1 MKRQWTN
8 EQRRAI
14 EENGNLLVSAAAGS
28 GKTAVLTERFVRL
41 VAAGASVSEFLCV
54 TFTNAAAA
62 EMKKRVEAG
71 LAAAAEAETD
81 EKARIRL
88 HAAARDAARANVS
101 TLHSFCAEVLRRH
114 FQEAGL
120 DPAFRVADEAE
131 TLVMKQEAW
140 DEVAEDR
147 YADESGRF
155 AALVDA
161 LGGNEQ
167 RAAELILGIY
177 DFALAQPEPL
187 PWLRDAVEQYQA
199 TPEAL
204 ADSPAVAELLRR
216 NRQALA
222 AAADRLQGMR
232 DTVAED
238 YPKLAAHL
246 DEEVMIA
253 RGLLLHET
261 RGAYAA
267 ALAGAGKPAQRISWK
282 GVGEAE
288 KKEIDAARK
297 KLKDTIAKQQAE
309 YATPLAV
316 EAERLRAQYPLLL
329 ELYETVAALDARY
342 AEAKDAR
349 SVIDY
354 SDMEHKVLGL
364 FQNEA
369 VAGEYRRR
377 FRYVFMDEYQDSNPV
392 QERILSAI
400 LREDG
405 LFLVGDVK
413 QSIYR
418 FRMAEPRLFME
429 RYARYKAGRGGA
441 RIDLNANFRSSAAV
455 VNAVNGLFS
464 RIMTAEAAEVE
475 YDEAA
480 ALVHGREDG
489 GLPGGAELL
498 IADMADRFT
507 PDTDAE
513 EEDAPEE
520 EAAERPDAVA
530 LEAAMAAERIHALM
544 ETERIFDRD
553 TGKKRPLRFSDFA
566 VLLRS
571 HRGVAELWTEALALA
586 GVPAYAE
593 LTGGFFDAVEVRVFL
608 ALLRVIDN
616 RRQDIA
622 LASVLR
628 SPIGGFTTEEIA
640 RLRAEYGRDE
650 SGAQLACVDSLLR
663 AAQYDTPL
671 GVKAKTILKKLDAWR
686 ALSRL
691 LSVEELCGYL
701 LDETGYASFCRAL
714 PGGKQR
720 LANLNTLV
728 ERARL
733 YERSGVRGLP
743 AFLSFMDKVVSTGTL
758 GAAQTA
764 GADVVRVMSVHRSK
778 GLEFPVTIV
787 AGMARPFNR
796 AALSAPISADGLLG
810 VGVKLTE
817 GVFRRET
824 LYKRAIAAR
833 AAAKDL
839 AEEMRVLYVAMTR
852 ARDRLILLAALPNA
866 ERTVREAALPLS
878 PARVSAA
885 KSFAEWVLGAVLET
899 EDGDALRKR
908 YGLPWKKTGPG
919 GWMQVS
925 VRPAAGAALLDGRM
939 QQGEYARFAR
949 MTRAEGGEFPARFA
963 RQYTYEADTVIPSR
977 VTVTG
982 LAGHEI
988 TMAEAP
994 GFAEKD
1000 ARLSAADRGTAAHT
1014 LLRAIA
1020 LLPHTRESA
1029 AAEIARLEREGL
1041 LSREEA
1047 QAVSPARI
1055 AAFFASPLGRRL
1067 CAAGTVRRE
1076 LAFNYRVS
1084 ARHLLGADTDEPIL
1098 LQGVIDCCFLEDGA
1112 WVLLDY
1118 KTDFV
1123 SPGTPPEEAAAKH
1136 ARQVSLYAEALAA
1149 LTGTPVR
1156 EAYVCLLGTGANV
1169 RLL

>member
-1 MKRQWTN
+1 MKKQWTN

-41 VAAGASVSEFLCV
+41 VSEGASVSEFLCV

-71 LAAAAEAETD
+71 LTAAADAAED
-81 EKARIRL
+81 EAVRAHLR
-88 HAAARDAARANVS
+88 AAARDAARANIS

-140 DEVAEDR
+140 DEAAEVR
-147 YADESGRF
+147 CADESGRF
-155 AALVDA
+155 DALVDA

-167 RAAELILGIY
+167 NVAELILGIY

-187 PWLRDAVEQYQA
+187 PWLLQAVEQYRV

-204 ADSPAVAELLRR
+204 GASPAVQELLKRDRR
-216 NRQALA
+216 TLA
-222 AAADRLQGMR
+222 AAADRLQGLR
-232 DTVAED
+232 DTIAED
-238 YPKLAAHL
+238 HPKLAAHL
-246 DEEVMIA
+246 DGEILAA

-261 RGAYAA
+261 RDAYAA
-267 ALAGAGKPAQRISWK
+267 ALAGFEKFSRISWK
-282 GVGEAE
+282 DVDKAE
-288 KKEIDAARK
+288 KDVLDKARGNLKKVISAQQDAYAVPLAEEAAR
-297 KLKDTIAKQQAE
+297 LQ
-309 YATPLAV
+309 
-316 EAERLRAQYPLLL
+316 AQYPLLR
-329 ELYETVAALDARY
+329 ELYDTVAALDERY
-342 AEAKDAR
+342 AEAKSAR

-354 SDMEHKVLGL
+354 ADMEHKVLDL

-392 QERILSAI
+392 QEQILAAI

-429 RYARYKAGRGGA
+429 RYARYRAGQGGT
-441 RIDLNANFRSSAAV
+441 RIDLNANFRSSSAV
-455 VNAVNGLFS
+455 VNAVNEVFS
-464 RIMTAEAAEVE
+464 RIMTAEAAEIE

-480 ALVHGREDG
+480 ALVHGRDDHG
-489 GLPGGAELL
+489 CPGGAELL
-498 IADMADRFT
+498 IADMADV
-507 PDTDAE
+507 PVPESGDG
-513 EEDAPEE
+513 EEDEDEE
-520 EAAERPDAVA
+520 PVEQPDAVA

-544 ETERIFDRD
+544 ETERVTDRE
-553 TGKKRPLRFSDFA
+553 TGKERPLRFSDFA
-566 VLLRS
+566 ILLRS

-608 ALLRVIDN
+608 ELLRVIDN
-616 RRQDIA
+616 RRRDIS
-622 LASVLR
+622 LAAVLR

-640 RLRAEYGRDE
+640 RLRAEHGRDE
-650 SGAQLACVDSLLR
+650 AGAPLACVDSLSR

-671 GVKAKTILKKLDAWR
+671 GMKAKDMLRKLEEWR

-701 LDETGYASFCRAL
+701 LDETGYAAYCRAL

-720 LANLNTLV
+720 AANLSLLV

-733 YERSGVRGLP
+733 YERSGMRGLS
-743 AFLSFMDKVVSTGTL
+743 AFLSFMDKVVSRGTL

-778 GLEFPVTIV
+778 GLEFPVTII
-787 AGMARPFNR
+787 AGLARPFNR
-796 AALSAPISADGLLG
+796 MAARASLTADGLLG
-810 VGVKLTE
+810 IGAKLTE
-817 GVFRRET
+817 GTFRKET

-833 AAAKDL
+833 SAAKDL

-852 ARDRLILLAALPNA
+852 ARDRLILLAALPDA
-866 ERTVREAALPLS
+866 ERAVREAALPMS
-878 PARVSAA
+878 PARVAAA
-885 KSFAEWVLGAVLET
+885 KRLLDWVLGAVLQT
-899 EDGDALRKR
+899 EDGDVLRKR
-908 YGLPWKKTGPG
+908 YGLPWKRTEPG

-925 VRPAAGAALLDGRM
+925 VRPAVGASLLDGRM
-939 QQGEYARFAR
+939 QKGEYERFAR
-949 MTRAEGGEFPARFA
+949 MARAEGGVRPAWFS
-963 RQYTYEADTVIPSR
+963 RQYAYEADTVIPSR

-988 TMAEAP
+988 KMAEAP

-1000 ARLSAADRGTAAHT
+1000 ARLGAAERGTAVHT
-1014 LLRAIA
+1014 LLSMIA
-1020 LLPHTRESA
+1020 LLPHTEESVA
-1029 AAEIARLEREGL
+1029 REIARLENEGL
-1041 LSREEA
+1041 LEAEEA
-1047 QAVSPARI
+1047 AAIRPRNV

-1067 CAAGTVRRE
+1067 CASETVRRE

-1098 LQGVIDCCFLEDGA
+1098 LQGVIDCCFLENGA

-1123 SPGTPPEEAAAKH
+1123 PVGTSPEEAAAKH
-1136 ARQVSLYAEALAA
+1136 ERQVSLYAEALAA

-1156 EAYVCLLGTGANV
+1156 EAYVCLLGIGKNV